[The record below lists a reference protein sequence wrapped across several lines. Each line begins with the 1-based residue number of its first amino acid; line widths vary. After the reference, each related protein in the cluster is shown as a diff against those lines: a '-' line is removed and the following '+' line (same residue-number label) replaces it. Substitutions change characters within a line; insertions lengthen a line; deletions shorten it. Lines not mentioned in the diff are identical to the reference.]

1 MSPHDFN
8 FVLEAE
14 QKKREANIARDA
26 VSVIKNL
33 TIIRRFSTILFYFQA
48 RRKQREEELYDEKA
62 EQASKHAETLR
73 RNRESCLERI
83 AGRKQ
88 ELHILLH
95 EPLCMISSRNT
106 SINC

>member
-33 TIIRRFSTILFYFQA
+33 TIIRRFSTILFYFLGQEETE
-48 RRKQREEELYDEKA
+48 RRGAL
-62 EQASKHAETLR
+62 
-73 RNRESCLERI
+73 
-83 AGRKQ
+83 
-88 ELHILLH
+88 
-95 EPLCMISSRNT
+95 
-106 SINC
+106 